1 MIYFQGGAFCGNVD
15 LASTLESCYQRSN
28 TELGTSK
35 VLPLTRDSDEYGILS
50 TNSVLNSYFYD
61 WTKVIVEYCDGAVYY
76 GSRPEPIPYKDKDLF
91 FRGTNNVN
99 ETVRFL

>member
-1 MIYFQGGAFCGNVD
+1 M
-15 LASTLESCYQRSN
+15 
-28 TELGTSK
+28 
-35 VLPLTRDSDEYGILS
+35 
-50 TNSVLNSYFYD
+50 LNSYFYD
-61 WTKVIVEYCDGAVYY
+61 WTKVIVEYCDGTVYY